1 MVWQTEKSL
10 NYFLAITLLIYYIY
24 AGSASIGAYGGH
36 YTSYIAIVHR
46 SILYYINLYPT
57 KVYEYLMLELNCS
70 VNLRVALPVGPS
82 VLETGYRLCWESQ
95 YC

>member
-1 MVWQTEKSL
+1 MADRNVFKLFFS
-10 NYFLAITLLIYYIY
+10 NYPADLLYIRRL
-24 AGSASIGAYGGH
+24 ASIGVHGGH

-70 VNLRVALPVGPS
+70 INLRITLPVDPS
-82 VLETGYRLCWESQ
+82 VLATG
-95 YC
+95 